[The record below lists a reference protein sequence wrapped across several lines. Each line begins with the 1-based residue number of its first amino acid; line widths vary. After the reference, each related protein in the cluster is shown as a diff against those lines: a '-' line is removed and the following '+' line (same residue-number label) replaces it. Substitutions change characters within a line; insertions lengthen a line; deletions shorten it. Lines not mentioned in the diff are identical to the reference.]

1 MSAAMFALQIDLRSA
16 AFKEDRNKRLA
27 ACLRSAADRIERGD
41 DCGGFAFLPFGNV
54 EGGFALGPKPKSP
67 PIFEIMKIVE
77 CVVKG
82 QLTAET
88 DLKVWMAS
96 NEIEHTTEAEVREQV
111 AEWSE
116 VAEKLTAA

>member
-1 MSAAMFALQIDLRSA
+1 MSSMFVLQIDLRSP
-16 AFKEDRNKRLA
+16 AFKAELNKRLA
-27 ACLRSAADRIERGD
+27 ACLRDAADRVERGD
-41 DCGGFAFLPFGNV
+41 ECGGFAFLPFGHV
-54 EGGFALGPKPKSP
+54 EGGFALGPKPKAP
-67 PIFEIMKIVE
+67 PVFEIMKIVE

-116 VAEKLTAA
+116 VAEKLAAA